1 MTNFVLR
8 ECGDKR
14 KEVSIARKFIKKFVT
29 PKKNVDLKEIIQ
41 DRMNRIRDKMNDV
54 KIDLE
59 PGIEELKEYAKRK
72 ELQLEV
78 LFHPGIALKEEI
90 GKEFNHPE
98 ANEFYL
104 SSNRQV
110 EYEAMMG
117 LNI

>member
-59 PGIEELKEYAKRK
+59 LGIEELQEYAKERREERAIK
-72 ELQLEV
+72 AQQRSEERAARAQQRLDERT
-78 LFHPGIALKEEI
+78 LK
-90 GKEFNHPE
+90 
-98 ANEFYL
+98 
-104 SSNRQV
+104 R
-110 EYEAMMG
+110 
-117 LNI
+117 NIKDYIR